1 MLHYHRNPSD
11 RKDVLINT
19 LCDLLHLHD
28 CPSISKDTMRALM
41 KDLRVSY
48 DGSFRTED
56 DFIDDVI
63 YWVREN
69 YRQAEV
75 LRESHTENTSE
86 TLESLRQQ
94 IRTMKAHY
102 DNLLF
107 WIVLVGVILLV
118 CALAI

>member
-1 MLHYHRNPSD
+1 
-11 RKDVLINT
+11 
-19 LCDLLHLHD
+19 
-28 CPSISKDTMRALM
+28 MRALM

-56 DFIDDVI
+56 DFLDDVI
-63 YWVREN
+63 YWVRDN

-75 LRESHTENTSE
+75 LMERHTENPSE
-86 TLESLRQQ
+86 TVESLRQQ
-94 IRTMKAHY
+94 IRTMKEHY

-107 WIVLVGVILLV
+107 WIVLAGVILLV